1 MRLIIV
7 ILILATV
14 GALGMIAYQV
24 AGPKRATQVAAPV
37 AAPVVVLPV
46 RVLVAARTLPPG
58 TLVRDA
64 DIAIKPMPRE
74 IMEQGSLADDDEG
87 RGIINGA
94 LVERTI
100 DQGKPITAASLLR
113 TRDRG
118 FLAAVLAPGTRAV
131 SIGVDP
137 ITGVSGLIWPGDHV
151 DVILTQEIER
161 GANVAGG
168 GSAGGAGKRIIGETV
183 LSNIRVIAIDQDIVQ
198 GAPRGSNVAGKLAST
213 VTLQANS
220 DEAEKLAVATRLGH
234 LSLAI
239 RAFGDSI
246 AGASGT
252 SAKPI
257 ISGDD
262 VSPALSASNGPGRTK
277 VQVIQGDQRSEVV
290 FR

>member
-1 MRLIIV
+1 MRLIMV

-24 AGPKRATQVAAPV
+24 AAPKRAAQVAAPTP
-37 AAPVVVLPV
+37 APAPVLPV
-46 RVLVAARTLPPG
+46 RVMVAARVLPPG
-58 TLVRDA
+58 TLVRDT

-74 IMEQGSLADDDEG
+74 IMAPGALADDDEG
-87 RGIINGA
+87 RGIVTGA

-100 DQGKPITAASLLR
+100 EQGQPITAASLLR

-151 DVILTQEIER
+151 DVILTQELDR
-161 GANVAGG
+161 GAGTAAGT
-168 GSAGGAGKRIIGETV
+168 SGKRVIGETV
-183 LSNIRVIAIDQDIVQ
+183 LTNIRVIAIDQDIVQ
-198 GAPRGSNVAGKLAST
+198 GAPRGSNVAGKLATT
-213 VTLQANS
+213 VTLQANA
-220 DEAEKLAVATRLGH
+220 DEAEKLAVAGQLGH

-246 AGASGT
+246 AGSGT
-252 SAKPI
+252 AKPKVTI
-257 ISGDD
+257 TGDD
-262 VSPALSASNGPGRTK
+262 VSPALSASNGVGKSK
-277 VQVIQGDQRSEVV
+277 VQVIQGDQRSEVI

>member
-7 ILILATV
+7 ILMLATV
-14 GALGMIAYQV
+14 GALGMLAYQIV
-24 AGPKRATQVAAPV
+24 NPKRAEQVAAPV
-37 AAPVVVLPV
+37 VAPVVALPV

-58 TLVRDA
+58 TLVRDS
-64 DIAIKPMPRE
+64 DIAIRPVPRE
-74 IMEQGSLADDDEG
+74 ILEPGSLADDDEG
-87 RGIINGA
+87 RGIVTGA

-131 SIGVDP
+131 TIGVDP
-137 ITGVSGLIWPGDHV
+137 ITGVGGLIWPGDHV
-151 DVILTQEIER
+151 DIILTQEIER
-161 GANVAGG
+161 GANPA
-168 GSAGGAGKRIIGETV
+168 AGGAGKRIIGETV
-183 LSNIRVIAIDQDIVQ
+183 LTNIRVIAIDQDIVQ

-213 VTLQANS
+213 ITLQANS

-246 AGASGT
+246 AGVGG
-252 SAKPI
+252 AKSKPA

-262 VSPALSASNGPGRTK
+262 VSPALSASNGAGRTK
-277 VQVIQGDQRSEVV
+277 VQVIQGDQRSEVT

>member
-14 GALGMIAYQV
+14 GALGMIAYQI
-24 AGPKRATQVAAPV
+24 AAPKRDTQIAAPV
-37 AAPVVVLPV
+37 AGPVVALPV
-46 RVLVAARTLPPG
+46 RVLVAARALLPG

-74 IMEQGSLADDDEG
+74 ILEPGSLADDDEG
-87 RGIINGA
+87 RGIVTGA

-100 DQGKPITAASLLR
+100 EQGKPITAASLLR

-118 FLAAVLAPGTRAV
+118 FLASVLAPGTRAV

-137 ITGVSGLIWPGDHV
+137 ITGVGGLIWPGDHV
-151 DVILTQEIER
+151 DVILTQEIDR
-161 GANVAGG
+161 GTNAAT
-168 GSAGGAGKRIIGETV
+168 AGAGKRVIGETV
-183 LSNIRVIAIDQDIVQ
+183 LTNIRVIAIDQDIVQ

-213 VTLQANS
+213 VTLQAS
-220 DEAEKLAVATRLGH
+220 TDEAEKLAVAGRLGH

-239 RAFGDSI
+239 RAFGDSLP
-246 AGASGT
+246 GAM
-252 SAKPI
+252 AARQKPT

-262 VSPALSASNGPGRTK
+262 VSPALSISNGAGRTK
-277 VQVIQGDQRSEVV
+277 VQVIQGDQRSEVI